1 MATFQ
6 VSDES
11 VNSYGFRV
19 LTAGIDT
26 TQFERNPVLLFNHQG
41 EWDDANYCGPL
52 GRWENLKKDTKGEL
66 FPMVADAIFDLNDPK
81 AVLVAGKVD
90 GKFINAASIGLRPI
104 EWSEDPA
111 LMLPGQTRPT
121 VTKCKLLEISVV
133 DFPANENALVLFD
146 DEGKKV
152 NLSDPK
158 ELDRIT
164 LSALHKP
171 EPKIE
176 PMKLK
181 LISALVALS
190 AFFGV
195 TFEKDETE
203 KEFEVTPEK
212 LKSLNDQLT
221 ELVTLKSKVNE
232 LESENLTLKTAT
244 DTSASEIT
252 TLKAQVSEKDTTI
265 AELNQLLGGQPTAL
279 TTEATAEGGANG
291 SDVDPELKA
300 YYDEVNLKY
309 GLK

>member
-41 EWDDANYCGPL
+41 EWDDDNYSGPL
-52 GRWENLKKDTKGEL
+52 GRWENLKKDPSLPGY
-66 FPMVADAIFDLNDPK
+66 PMFADSIFDLNDPK
-81 AVLVAGKVD
+81 GAMISGKVD
-90 GKFINAASIGLRPI
+90 NKFLNAASIGFKII
-104 EWSEDPA
+104 EMSEDPL
-111 LMLPGQTRPT
+111 LMLPGQTYPT
-121 VTKCKLLEISVV
+121 ITKCKLLEISVV
-133 DFPANENALVLFD
+133 DFPANGSALVCFD
-146 DEGKKV
+146 ADGNKIDLVDKAAFERVK
-152 NLSDPK
+152 LSYLP
-158 ELDRIT
+158 
-164 LSALHKP
+164 KP

-181 LISALVALS
+181 LLSALVALS

-195 TFEKDETE
+195 KFEENETE

-232 LESENLTLKTAT
+232 LESENLTLKSSA
-244 DTSASEIT
+244 DASASEIT
-252 TLKAQVSEKDTTI
+252 TLKAQVSEKDTKI
-265 AELNQLLGGQPTAL
+265 AELNQLVGGQPSNPTSSK
-279 TTEATAEGGANG
+279 TTEGGG
-291 SDVDPELKA
+291 EHPDETLGLGD
-300 YYDEVNLKY
+300 YYKEVNEKYNLK
-309 GLK
+309 